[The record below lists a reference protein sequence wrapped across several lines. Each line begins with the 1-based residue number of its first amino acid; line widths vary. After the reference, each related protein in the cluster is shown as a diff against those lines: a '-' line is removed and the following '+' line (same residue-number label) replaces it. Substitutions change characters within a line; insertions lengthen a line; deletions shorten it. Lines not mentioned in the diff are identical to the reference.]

1 MLSFRKGQ
9 GRGVSLRRFSFLMLF
24 FSLVVTA
31 ALLYTTFNTVKAFRG
46 LSEATG
52 DYIELASAA
61 DALMDASDYLTEEV
75 QRYTVIS
82 DRTHLDNYFREA
94 ETDRRRERALA
105 IMFRNAPDSPAL
117 GQLQAAM
124 KESMELMSREYYAM
138 RLMLDAAGD
147 TDIPAA
153 LQDVQLTEEDLAL
166 DADAK
171 VDKARMM
178 MHDTEYYAQKSR
190 IRENMQECVDTLTGS
205 TQKVRDEMQ
214 AWTDRSLKWM
224 IILLVVQS
232 ICIFKILWLFSHLG
246 VVPLLKAVGH
256 IRKDEKLPVTG
267 AQEFRYLAETYNR
280 MYHTYKKN
288 IESLSFKASHDELT
302 GVYNRAGYEL
312 IRANVDIATTA
323 LLILDVNFFKE
334 INDTSGHE
342 TGDEALKKI
351 SRVLTEN
358 FRSDDYICRI
368 GGDEFAV
375 FMVHLKDHP
384 EELIRRKVDQ
394 VNAALADTA
403 DGSPAVSM
411 SVGAAVGNESVTD
424 SQELF
429 RRADAAL
436 YHVKENGRQGCC
448 IYGDE
453 ISGS

>member
-24 FSLVVTA
+24 FSLIVTA

-52 DYIELASAA
+52 DYIELAAAA

-82 DRTHLDNYFREA
+82 DRTHLENYFREA

-166 DADAK
+166 DAEAK

-190 IRENMQECVDTLTGS
+190 IRENMQECADTLTGS

-246 VVPLLKAVGH
+246 GCA
-256 IRKDEKLPVTG
+256 
-267 AQEFRYLAETYNR
+267 AAE
-280 MYHTYKKN
+280 
-288 IESLSFKASHDELT
+288 
-302 GVYNRAGYEL
+302 G
-312 IRANVDIATTA
+312 
-323 LLILDVNFFKE
+323 
-334 INDTSGHE
+334 
-342 TGDEALKKI
+342 
-351 SRVLTEN
+351 
-358 FRSDDYICRI
+358 CRP
-368 GGDEFAV
+368 
-375 FMVHLKDHP
+375 HP
-384 EELIRRKVDQ
+384 E
-394 VNAALADTA
+394 
-403 DGSPAVSM
+403 G
-411 SVGAAVGNESVTD
+411 
-424 SQELF
+424 
-429 RRADAAL
+429 
-436 YHVKENGRQGCC
+436 
-448 IYGDE
+448 
-453 ISGS
+453 

>member
-9 GRGVSLRRFSFLMLF
+9 KRGVSLRRFSFLMLF

-31 ALLYTTFNTVKAFRG
+31 ALLYTTFNTVKAFQG
-46 LSEATG
+46 LSDATG
-52 DYIELASAA
+52 DYIELAAAA
-61 DALMDASDYLTEEV
+61 DELTDASDYLTEEI
-75 QRYTVIS
+75 QRYTVIG

-124 KESMELMSREYYAM
+124 KESMELMNREYYAM

-166 DADAK
+166 GADAK
-171 VDKARMM
+171 VEKARMM

-190 IRENMQECVDTLTGS
+190 IRENMKECADTLTGS

-214 AWTDRSLKWM
+214 AWTNRSLKFM

-375 FMVHLKDHP
+375 FMVHLKEHP
-384 EELIRRKVDQ
+384 EELIRKKVDQ
-394 VNAALADTA
+394 INEALAETA

-411 SVGAAVGNESVTD
+411 SVGAAVGDESITD

-429 RRADAAL
+429 HRADAAL
-436 YHVKENGRQGCC
+436 YHVKEHGRQGCC

-453 ISGS
+453 KSGS